1 MIKHLIYCL
10 YVHDEVFVNDRI
22 SGEASSI
29 AVASKTLNPNV
40 NVKGLSLV
48 IASNTHTSYIAD
60 YTLEGVLICS

>member
-1 MIKHLIYCL
+1 M
-10 YVHDEVFVNDRI
+10 NDRI
-22 SGEASSI
+22 SGETSSI

-60 YTLEGVLICS
+60 YKLELVLICS

>member
-1 MIKHLIYCL
+1 M
-10 YVHDEVFVNDRI
+10 NDRI

-48 IASNTHTSYIAD
+48 IASSTHTSCIAD
-60 YTLEGVLICS
+60 YTLDILLICL